1 VAHTESDPEIQVY
14 LAAFRE
20 GLQRIGRLNPA
31 KWRVDRTALR
41 GTHGALL
48 LAIAVAGALV
58 ALAGSKALAQ
68 EASNLTALE
77 VVAPRAEPPGTVEPS
92 ISSSIP
98 ALGDFKQALLARGVN
113 FQLSYIQDTFG
124 NATGGVQQGATYN
137 GALYMLIDADL
148 ATLAGLSGM
157 TFRVNAYQIEG
168 PGLSLYNV
176 FNYSTIS
183 SIEALPTTRL
193 VEL

>member
-1 VAHTESDPEIQVY
+1 
-14 LAAFRE
+14 
-20 GLQRIGRLNPA
+20 
-31 KWRVDRTALR
+31 
-41 GTHGALL
+41 LL

-168 PGLSLYNV
+168 RGLSLYNV

>member
-1 VAHTESDPEIQVY
+1 
-14 LAAFRE
+14 
-20 GLQRIGRLNPA
+20 
-31 KWRVDRTALR
+31 
-41 GTHGALL
+41 
-48 LAIAVAGALV
+48 
-58 ALAGSKALAQ
+58 
-68 EASNLTALE
+68 
-77 VVAPRAEPPGTVEPS
+77 
-92 ISSSIP
+92 
-98 ALGDFKQALLARGVN
+98 
-113 FQLSYIQDTFG
+113 LSYIQDTFG

-168 PGLSLYNV
+168 RGLSLYNV